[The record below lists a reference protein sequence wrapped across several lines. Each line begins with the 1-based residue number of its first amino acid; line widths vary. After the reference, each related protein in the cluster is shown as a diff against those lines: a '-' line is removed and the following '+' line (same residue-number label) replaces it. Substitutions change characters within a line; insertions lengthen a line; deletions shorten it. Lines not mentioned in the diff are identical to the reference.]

1 MAMSNGSFITV
12 EDLVKAALPK
22 VAGRVINFGGTQ
34 KSAAPAAKPL
44 FDISTPTAK
53 PTSSA
58 PPPTAASAPSV
69 PTPTASG
76 GMTFDEAFTRLRMIW
91 ASIPQK
97 NRQAM
102 LPILVERLGR
112 RIADPADREDF
123 RTLAMSL
130 QETPQEGDALQKYMP
145 LLIILSLMRSG

>member
-1 MAMSNGSFITV
+1 MNDDKPIITA
-12 EDLVKAALPK
+12 EDLLRVRLPK
-22 VAGRVINFGGTQ
+22 VAGRVISFGGTR
-34 KSAAPAAKPL
+34 KSETPAAKPL
-44 FDISTPTAK
+44 FDITTPTAK

-130 QETPQEGDALQKYMP
+130 EEAPQEGDALQRYMP
-145 LLIILSLMRSG
+145 LLLILSMMRSG